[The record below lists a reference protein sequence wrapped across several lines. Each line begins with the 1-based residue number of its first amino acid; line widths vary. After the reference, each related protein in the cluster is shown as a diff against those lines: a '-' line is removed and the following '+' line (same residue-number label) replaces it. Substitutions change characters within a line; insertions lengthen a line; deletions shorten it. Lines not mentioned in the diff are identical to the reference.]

1 MANNECHLFRRAQ
14 RSRDEQIAFVF
25 AIVIVGD
32 DDDPA
37 SRKGGKHR
45 LYTMIVI
52 EHACSSQTA
61 RAAARP
67 LAPADADSGPR
78 SRRPPSPLRSAP
90 RESRHRDRGGLW

>member
-37 SRKGGKHR
+37 CGKGGTHR
-45 LYTMIVI
+45 LYTTIVI

-67 LAPADADSGPR
+67 LASADEDSRPR
-78 SRRPPSPLRSAP
+78 SRTPPLPLRSAP
-90 RESRHRDRGGLW
+90 RESQRRGRGGLW